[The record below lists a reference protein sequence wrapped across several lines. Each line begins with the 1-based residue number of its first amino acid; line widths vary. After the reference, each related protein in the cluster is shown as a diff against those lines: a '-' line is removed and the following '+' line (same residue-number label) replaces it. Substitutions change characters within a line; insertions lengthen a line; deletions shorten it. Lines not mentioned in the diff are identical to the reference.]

1 MNKILACLLAALVP
15 TLALAEDH
23 NSVEAE
29 IHAAVEA
36 FNGAYAANE
45 VDTYFSYYDADAI
58 LYFYGARQIVAD
70 YHKEWSAMVD
80 AGGAVEKNELSDR
93 RVQVLP
99 SGDVAISSYFIDYQ
113 MRSPDGEIT
122 TAKAYETEVWQK
134 IDGQWKIISL
144 HYTEIPDEDSP
155 SAIQ

>member
-1 MNKILACLLAALVP
+1 
-15 TLALAEDH
+15 
-23 NSVEAE
+23 
-29 IHAAVEA
+29 
-36 FNGAYAANE
+36 
-45 VDTYFSYYDADAI
+45 
-58 LYFYGARQIVAD
+58 
-70 YHKEWSAMVD
+70 MVD